1 MTRTDNKITL
11 VNIELNLNAC
21 RNLCK
26 KELSNLSNTA
36 CDFLNFIQSFGN
48 KLRLS
53 DFVNIWMVEDR
64 VDDLDSVTCG
74 IFQIYF
80 YNSLFNPDQNSKIQN
95 KNKLNKKTIETLLNK
110 LFILGNQEQN
120 EMAINNYANNRDIT
134 IT

>member
-1 MTRTDNKITL
+1 
-11 VNIELNLNAC
+11 
-21 RNLCK
+21 
-26 KELSNLSNTA
+26 
-36 CDFLNFIQSFGN
+36 
-48 KLRLS
+48 
-53 DFVNIWMVEDR
+53 MVEDR

>member
-64 VDDLDSVTCG
+64 VDDLDSVTC